1 MLTLPP
7 AAYRRYCARHL
18 GVNYTRRYNKTV
30 GDQVKLATCE
40 IQVRK
45 FEIEL
50 QKLQRLFDGIVNKDL
65 EELPL
70 RKWSYAYDGGRRY
83 GSCTTNLS
91 ENFNGVL
98 KEARHLPI
106 VATIRTTF
114 YKCVMYFNDYAVR
127 AREGIELGK
136 TFSKFATE
144 KYDEWRMRA
153 RRYEVI
159 EFDRETG
166 IYEGFFFVVN
176 PMDTNNWRPAPA
188 GGGGEPTMDAG
199 DWRSQLQPNSRRRIV
214 NEIMDTLKKHV
225 PFSGQEGLQELKKIA
240 VRFEEKIC
248 TSATSQPDYLKKIS
262 LKMLTIEMKS
272 RNTMT
277 NSLPSNSGNNS
288 ESPPDT
294 DSSPARNELS
304 FLNEVVK
311 AISELISIKSVG
323 EIFAAVKPDDMTYS
337 FSNHV
342 FDFHTTG
349 SPGNQGQLLP
359 IPMAANQAQ
368 ARQQLLSQNIQNNM
382 AATALQGSANLV
394 SALPTIG
401 GLPPTIPN
409 VAGQNSSLQD
419 IQNVSG
425 ISQNSI
431 GNSVGQRASSNIF
444 ANTLRQMPGRRQVVL
459 RQQQSQ
465 NPQQQYLYQQQQ
477 LRRQLMKQKC
487 PQGSI
492 PDTKMQSQLQQQQTQ
507 HQQNQIAQ
515 SSQLRSSLQSVMQHS
530 VMQPAPVSSFQQNQQ
545 SSVQQS
551 TQPMLQQNPQAVLR
565 QQQPTIIHQQQTHV
579 EQQQP
584 SSTIVQQNQLIGQQN
599 SIPDM
604 QQQQQRLLSQQNSLT
619 NLQQQQQQLM
629 GQQNNL
635 SNMHQQQQLGA
646 KWNMGA
652 LPQRQQQQ
660 QQQQQLLENQCG
672 NSSMQTTH
680 HSVHMLQQSKIPLQ
694 QQNHQ
699 SAATLLPTQGQQS
712 EPQQRSLSQIQS
724 QPGQLQQQGLQQS
737 NSLQLDMQ
745 QRLQTSGPLFQSL
758 NMIDQQKQISQSQ
771 RDIQEASLTSLD
783 SEAQTGNATSGD
795 WQEEIYQKIKV
806 LKEAYLAEL
815 TEMDQKIAG
824 KLQQH
829 DSLPQQPKNE
839 QLEKLQFIKTML
851 ERILKFLQVPKSS
864 ILPNFKEK
872 VGAYE
877 KQIVYFLNS
886 SRPQKLASLQ
896 QGQGQGQQNLPPHI
910 QSMQQSQQSQSHITQ
925 AHPIHE
931 NHMNPQLQSMN
942 LQGSSDATVQQNN
955 VTSLQ
960 HNSLSALSGVSTTSQ
975 SMISSL
981 QAWSTIDSGQGSA
994 LSASQ
999 EVPVGTFQQ
1008 NHVNAPQQANI
1019 NSLFLHSGMN
1029 VLQGNLTPL
1038 QSNSSMLQNQHL
1050 KQQEQQTQQKLQFQP
1065 CHMQQQQRQLLH
1077 QQNKQQ
1083 QNVQLQPHQMPQL
1096 HKTNDVNDLKMRQQ
1110 MGAKTAVFQ
1119 QHYSVDQCSEH
1130 HHQQLNSGAQFP
1142 ISSSQLLQA
1151 ASPQMP
1157 QHSSPQ
1163 IDQQNLLTFLAKA
1176 GTPLQSTS
1184 SPFVVPSPSTPIA
1197 PSPISVES
1205 EKVNSGV
1212 SALSDAG
1219 TNAYEQAAGA
1229 VTRGQSLSIGTPG
1242 ISASP
1247 LLAEFI
1253 CLDGNHGNASPVVSG
1268 NHYNFQVKSMSPAT
1282 LSASV
1287 SEIDSVISMMDTIAG
1302 SAPGN
1307 GSRTAVGE
1315 DLVAMTKWHLQARNM
1330 STQDTNIGARKMRCY
1345 TSAMP
1350 LNVVS
1355 SAGSANYSFK
1365 HLTCSETSDLE
1376 STATSGVKRP
1386 RFQANHTLLE
1396 EIVEIN
1402 QQLID
1407 TVVCVSDEDVDP
1419 TPAAAI
1425 TGEGGEGTIVLCS
1438 FSAVALSPN
1447 LKSQYA
1453 SAQMSPIQPL
1463 RLFVPTSYPSSSP
1476 ILLDKFPIEVR

>member
-1 MLTLPP
+1 
-7 AAYRRYCARHL
+7 
-18 GVNYTRRYNKTV
+18 
-30 GDQVKLATCE
+30 
-40 IQVRK
+40 
-45 FEIEL
+45 
-50 QKLQRLFDGIVNKDL
+50 
-65 EELPL
+65 
-70 RKWSYAYDGGRRY
+70 
-83 GSCTTNLS
+83 
-91 ENFNGVL
+91 
-98 KEARHLPI
+98 
-106 VATIRTTF
+106 
-114 YKCVMYFNDYAVR
+114 
-127 AREGIELGK
+127 
-136 TFSKFATE
+136 
-144 KYDEWRMRA
+144 
-153 RRYEVI
+153 
-159 EFDRETG
+159 
-166 IYEGFFFVVN
+166 
-176 PMDTNNWRPAPA
+176 MDTNNWRPAPD

-214 NEIMDTLKKHV
+214 NEIMDTLKRHV

-277 NSLPSNSGNNS
+277 NSLPLNSGNNS
-288 ESPPDT
+288 DCPPDT
-294 DSSPARNELS
+294 
-304 FLNEVVK
+304 
-311 AISELISIKSVG
+311 
-323 EIFAAVKPDDMTYS
+323 
-337 FSNHV
+337 
-342 FDFHTTG
+342 G
-349 SPGNQGQLLP
+349 SLGNQGQLLP

-382 AATALQGSANLV
+382 AATAVQGSANLV

-431 GNSVGQRASSNIF
+431 GNSVGQSASSNSF
-444 ANTLRQMPGRRQVVL
+444 ANTLWQMPGRQQVVL

-477 LRRQLMKQKC
+477 LQRQLVKQKC

-515 SSQLRSSLQSVMQHS
+515 SSQLRSSQQSVMQHS
-530 VMQPAPVSSFQQNQQ
+530 VMKLAPVSGFQQNQQ

-565 QQQPTIIHQQQTHV
+565 QQQPSIIRQQKTHV
-579 EQQQP
+579 EQQQLMGQQP
-584 SSTIVQQNQLIGQQN
+584 SSTIVQQNQIIGQQD
-599 SIPDM
+599 SIQDM

-629 GQQNNL
+629 SQQNNL
-635 SNMHQQQQLGA
+635 SNM
-646 KWNMGA
+646 
-652 LPQRQQQQ
+652 
-660 QQQQQLLENQCG
+660 QQQQLLVNQCV
-672 NSSMQTTH
+672 NSSMQTTQ

-737 NSLQLDMQ
+737 NSLRLDMQ
-745 QRLQTSGPLFQSL
+745 PRLQTSGPLFQSL

-783 SEAQTGNATSGD
+783 SKAQTGNATSGD

-806 LKEAYLAEL
+806 MKEAYLAEL

-839 QLEKLQFIKTML
+839 QLEKLKLIKTML
-851 ERILKFLQVPKSS
+851 ERIVKFLQVPKSS
-864 ILPNFKEK
+864 ILPNFKEM
-872 VGAYE
+872 VGAY
-877 KQIVYFLNS
+877 KKHIVYFLNS

-896 QGQGQGQQNLPPHI
+896 QEQGQQNPPPHI
-910 QSMQQSQQSQSHITQ
+910 QSMQQSQQSQSHVTQ

-931 NHMNPQLQSMN
+931 NHMNPRLQSMN
-942 LQGSSDATVQQNN
+942 FQSSSVATVQQNN

-981 QAWSTIDSGQGSA
+981 QARSTIDSDQGSA

-999 EVPVGTFQQ
+999 EVPVGSLQQ
-1008 NHVNAPQQANI
+1008 NLVNAPQQANI

-1038 QSNSSMLQNQHL
+1038 QSNSNMRQNQHL
-1050 KQQEQQTQQKLQFQP
+1050 KQQEQQTQQKQQFQP

-1096 HKTNDVNDLKMRQQ
+1096 HQTNNANDLKMRQQ
-1110 MGAKTAVFQ
+1110 MGANTAVFQ
-1119 QHYSVDQCSEH
+1119 QHYSVDQCLEY

-1163 IDQQNLLTFLAKA
+1163 IDQQNLLTFLAK

-1184 SPFVVPSPSTPIA
+1184 SPFVVPPPSTPIA

-1268 NHYNFQVKSMSPAT
+1268 KSSVTEQPLERVLKAVKSMSPAT

-1287 SEIDSVISMMDTIAG
+1287 SDIDSVISMMDTIAG
-1302 SAPGN
+1302 SAPDN

-1315 DLVAMTKWHLQARNM
+1315 DLVAMTKWRLQARNM
-1330 STQDTNIGARKMRCY
+1330 SMQDTNIGARKMRRY

-1365 HLTCSETSDLE
+1365 HLTCSETSDSE
-1376 STATSGVKRP
+1376 STATSSVKRR

-1402 QQLID
+1402 QRLID

-1438 FSAVALSPN
+1438 FSAVALSPY
-1447 LKSQYA
+1447 LKSQYG

-1463 RLFVPTSYPSSSP
+1463 RLLVPTSYPSSSP
-1476 ILLDKFPIEVR
+1476 ILLDKFPIEVSMQYGDLSLKAKSRFSISLRNLSQPLSLGEIAKTWDACARAVMLEYAQRSGGGSFSSIYGMQEDRLSDK

>member
-1 MLTLPP
+1 
-7 AAYRRYCARHL
+7 
-18 GVNYTRRYNKTV
+18 
-30 GDQVKLATCE
+30 
-40 IQVRK
+40 
-45 FEIEL
+45 
-50 QKLQRLFDGIVNKDL
+50 
-65 EELPL
+65 
-70 RKWSYAYDGGRRY
+70 
-83 GSCTTNLS
+83 
-91 ENFNGVL
+91 
-98 KEARHLPI
+98 
-106 VATIRTTF
+106 
-114 YKCVMYFNDYAVR
+114 
-127 AREGIELGK
+127 
-136 TFSKFATE
+136 
-144 KYDEWRMRA
+144 
-153 RRYEVI
+153 
-159 EFDRETG
+159 
-166 IYEGFFFVVN
+166 
-176 PMDTNNWRPAPA
+176 
-188 GGGGEPTMDAG
+188 MDAG
-199 DWRSQLQPNSRRRIV
+199 DWRSKLQPNSRLRIV
-214 NEIMDTLKKHV
+214 NEIATGKSPFSLVYVTSPKHTVDLVHLSRGPRVSVAAEAMAKQAQEEWFPVGTYNKLKPRKYGSYEVLKKICDNAYVIDLPDSMKISKVVNVVDLSEYHIEEPLMDTLKRHV

-262 LKMLTIEMKS
+262 LKLLTIEMKS

-294 DSSPARNELS
+294 
-304 FLNEVVK
+304 
-311 AISELISIKSVG
+311 
-323 EIFAAVKPDDMTYS
+323 
-337 FSNHV
+337 
-342 FDFHTTG
+342 G
-349 SPGNQGQLLP
+349 SLGNQGQLLP

-382 AATALQGSANLV
+382 AATAVQGSANLV

-409 VAGQNSSLQD
+409 VAGQNSSFQD
-419 IQNVSG
+419 IQNVYG
-425 ISQNSI
+425 ISQNSF
-431 GNSVGQRASSNIF
+431 GNSVGRRASSNIF
-444 ANTLRQMPGRRQVVL
+444 ANRQMPGRQQVVL

-465 NPQQQYLYQQQQ
+465 NPQQQYLYQQHQ
-477 LRRQLMKQKC
+477 LQRQPMKRKC

-492 PDTKMQSQLQQQQTQ
+492 PDTKMQSQLQQQQTH
-507 HQQNQIAQ
+507 HQQNQIAEC
-515 SSQLRSSLQSVMQHS
+515 SQLRSSQQSVMQHS
-530 VMQPAPVSSFQQNQQ
+530 VMQPAPVSGFQQNQQ

-565 QQQPTIIHQQQTHV
+565 QQQPSIIHQQQTHV
-579 EQQQP
+579 EQQQLMGQQP

-599 SIPDM
+599 SILDM

-646 KWNMGA
+646 KSDMVA

-660 QQQQQLLENQCG
+660 QLLVNQCG
-672 NSSMQTTH
+672 NSCMQTTQ
-680 HSVHMLQQSKIPLQ
+680 HSLHMLQQSKIPLQ

-724 QPGQLQQQGLQQS
+724 QPGQLQQQGVQQS
-737 NSLQLDMQ
+737 NSLRLDME

-783 SEAQTGNATSGD
+783 SKAQTGNATSGE
-795 WQEEIYQKIKV
+795 WQEEIYQK
-806 LKEAYLAEL
+806 
-815 TEMDQKIAG
+815 
-824 KLQQH
+824 H
-829 DSLPQQPKNE
+829 DSLPHQPKNE
-839 QLEKLQFIKTML
+839 QLEKLKFIKTML

-877 KQIVYFLNS
+877 KHIVYFLNS

-896 QGQGQGQQNLPPHI
+896 QGQQNPPPHI
-910 QSMQQSQQSQSHITQ
+910 QSMQQSQQSQCHITQ

-931 NHMNPQLQSMN
+931 NRMNPQLQSMN
-942 LQGSSDATVQQNN
+942 LQGSSVATVQQNN

-981 QAWSTIDSGQGSA
+981 QARSTIDSGQGSA

-999 EVPVGTFQQ
+999 EVPVGSLQQ
-1008 NHVNAPQQANI
+1008 NLLNAPQQANI

-1038 QSNSSMLQNQHL
+1038 QSNSNMLQNKHL
-1050 KQQEQQTQQKLQFQP
+1050 KQQEQQTQQKQQFQQ

-1096 HKTNDVNDLKMRQQ
+1096 HQTKDANDLKMRQQ
-1110 MGAKTAVFQ
+1110 MGAKTTVFQ
-1119 QHYSVDQCSEH
+1119 QHYSVDQCSEY

-1151 ASPQMP
+1151 VSPQMP

-1205 EKVNSGV
+1205 EKVYSGI

-1253 CLDGNHGNASPVVSG
+1253 CLDGNHGNASPVISG
-1268 NHYNFQVKSMSPAT
+1268 KSSVTEQPLERFLKAVKSMSPAT

-1287 SEIDSVISMMDTIAG
+1287 SDIDSVISMMDTIAG
-1302 SAPGN
+1302 SGPGN

-1315 DLVAMTKWHLQARNM
+1315 DLVAMTKWRLQERNM
-1330 STQDTNIGARKMRCY
+1330 STQDTNIGARKMRRY

-1365 HLTCSETSDLE
+1365 QLTCSETSDLE
-1376 STATSGVKRP
+1376 STATSSVKRP

-1402 QQLID
+1402 QRLID

-1438 FSAVALSPN
+1438 FSAVALCPN

-1463 RLFVPTSYPSSSP
+1463 RLLVPTSYPSSSP
-1476 ILLDKFPIEVR
+1476 ILLDKFPIEVSMQYEDLSLKARSRFGISLRNLSQPLSLGEIAKTWDACARAVMLEYAQRSGGGSFSSIYGMREDH

>member
-1 MLTLPP
+1 
-7 AAYRRYCARHL
+7 
-18 GVNYTRRYNKTV
+18 
-30 GDQVKLATCE
+30 
-40 IQVRK
+40 
-45 FEIEL
+45 
-50 QKLQRLFDGIVNKDL
+50 
-65 EELPL
+65 
-70 RKWSYAYDGGRRY
+70 
-83 GSCTTNLS
+83 
-91 ENFNGVL
+91 
-98 KEARHLPI
+98 
-106 VATIRTTF
+106 
-114 YKCVMYFNDYAVR
+114 
-127 AREGIELGK
+127 
-136 TFSKFATE
+136 
-144 KYDEWRMRA
+144 
-153 RRYEVI
+153 
-159 EFDRETG
+159 
-166 IYEGFFFVVN
+166 
-176 PMDTNNWRPAPA
+176 
-188 GGGGEPTMDAG
+188 
-199 DWRSQLQPNSRRRIV
+199 
-214 NEIMDTLKKHV
+214 MDTLKRHV

-272 RNTMT
+272 QNTMT
-277 NSLPSNSGNNS
+277 NSMPSNSGNNS
-288 ESPPDT
+288 KNSESPPD
-294 DSSPARNELS
+294 P
-304 FLNEVVK
+304 
-311 AISELISIKSVG
+311 
-323 EIFAAVKPDDMTYS
+323 
-337 FSNHV
+337 
-342 FDFHTTG
+342 G
-349 SPGNQGQLLP
+349 SLGNQGQLLP

-382 AATALQGSANLV
+382 AATAVQGSANLA

-401 GLPPTIPN
+401 GLPPSMPN
-409 VAGQNSSLQD
+409 VVGQNSSFQD

-444 ANTLRQMPGRRQVVL
+444 SNTLRQMPGRQQVVL
-459 RQQQSQ
+459 RQQQSE

-477 LRRQLMKQKC
+477 LQQQLMKQKC
-487 PQGSI
+487 PQGSF

-515 SSQLRSSLQSVMQHS
+515 SSQLRSSQQSVMQDS

-565 QQQPTIIHQQQTHV
+565 QHQPSIIHQQQTHV
-579 EQQQP
+579 QQQQLMGQQP
-584 SSTIVQQNQLIGQQN
+584 SSKIVQQNQIIGQQN

-604 QQQQQRLLSQQNSLT
+604 QQQQQRLLSQQNSLS
-619 NLQQQQQQLM
+619 NLWQQQQQLM
-629 GQQNNL
+629 GQHNNL

-646 KWNMGA
+646 KSNMGA
-652 LPQRQQQQ
+652 LPQQQ
-660 QQQQQLLENQCG
+660 QQQQQLLVNQCG
-672 NSSMQTTH
+672 NSSMQTTQ

-712 EPQQRSLSQIQS
+712 EQQQRSLSQIQS

-737 NSLQLDMQ
+737 NSLRLDMQ
-745 QRLQTSGPLFQSL
+745 QRLQTSSPLFQSL
-758 NMIDQQKQISQSQ
+758 TMIDQQKQISQSQ

-783 SEAQTGNATSGD
+783 SKAQTGNATSGD
-795 WQEEIYQKIKV
+795 WQEETYQKIKV
-806 LKEAYLAEL
+806 MKEAYLAKL

-824 KLQQH
+824 KLQQGSGHCCSYANSDKETFRH

-839 QLEKLQFIKTML
+839 QLEKLKFIKTML
-851 ERILKFLQVPKSS
+851 ERFLKFLQVPKSS

-877 KQIVYFLNS
+877 KLIFNFLNS

-896 QGQGQGQQNLPPHI
+896 QGQGQQNPPPHI

-942 LQGSSDATVQQNN
+942 LQGSSVATVQQNN

-981 QAWSTIDSGQGSA
+981 QAGSTIDSGQGSA

-999 EVPVGTFQQ
+999 DVPVGSLQQ

-1038 QSNSSMLQNQHL
+1038 QSNSNMLQNQHL
-1050 KQQEQQTQQKLQFQP
+1050 KQQEQQTQQKQQFQP

-1096 HKTNDVNDLKMRQQ
+1096 HQTNDANDLKMRQQ

-1119 QHYSVDQCSEH
+1119 QHYSVDQCSEY

-1157 QHSSPQ
+1157 QHPSPQ

-1205 EKVNSGV
+1205 EKVNSGI
-1212 SALSDAG
+1212 SALLDAG

-1253 CLDGNHGNASPVVSG
+1253 CLDGNHGNASPVV
-1268 NHYNFQVKSMSPAT
+1268 KSMSPAT

-1287 SEIDSVISMMDTIAG
+1287 SDIDSVISTMDTIAG
-1302 SAPGN
+1302 SARGN

-1315 DLVAMTKWHLQARNM
+1315 DLAAMTKWHLQARNM
-1330 STQDTNIGARKMRCY
+1330 STQDTNIGARKMRRY

-1365 HLTCSETSDLE
+1365 HLTCSETSDSE
-1376 STATSGVKRP
+1376 STATSSVKRP

-1402 QQLID
+1402 QRLID

-1419 TPAAAI
+1419 TPADAI

-1438 FSAVALSPN
+1438 FSAVALCSN
-1447 LKSQYA
+1447 FKSQYA

-1463 RLFVPTSYPSSSP
+1463 RLLVPTSYPSSSP
-1476 ILLDKFPIEVR
+1476 ILLDKFPIEVRYINHIKICFDSMQYEDLSLKAKSRFSISLRNLSQPLSLGEIAKTWDACARAVMLEYAQRSGGGSFSSIYGMREDRLSAT